1 GALRVVRNTAGAQAA
16 SVPGADTAL
25 RECVRTHVRLLA
37 EPTAPVVAVE
47 RAARGAAERHPQ
59 LLAGLEFGP
68 GGALDPEV
76 LIERALCFPGDR
88 EREVRAA
95 LGDLASYPEFELLNH
110 PRVKNAEE
118 FLEAL
123 EPLRAEL

>member
-1 GALRVVRNTAGAQAA
+1 MEG
-16 SVPGADTAL
+16 
-25 RECVRTHVRLLA
+25 A
-37 EPTAPVVAVE
+37 EPVRRRLVEVA
-47 RAARGAAERHPQ
+47 RDAAERHPQ

-95 LGDLASYPEFELLNH
+95 LGELVSYTEFELLNH
-110 PRVKNAEE
+110 PKVKNAEE

-123 EPLRAEL
+123 GPLRAEL

>member
-1 GALRVVRNTAGAQAA
+1 
-16 SVPGADTAL
+16 
-25 RECVRTHVRLLA
+25 VRLRLC
-37 EPTAPVVAVE
+37 EVAKE
-47 RAARGAAERHPQ
+47 AAVRHPQ
-59 LLAGLEFGP
+59 LLAGLEFGT

-95 LGDLASYPEFELLNH
+95 LGELVSYTEFELLNH
-110 PRVKNAEE
+110 PKVKNAEE

-123 EPLRAEL
+123 GPLRAEL